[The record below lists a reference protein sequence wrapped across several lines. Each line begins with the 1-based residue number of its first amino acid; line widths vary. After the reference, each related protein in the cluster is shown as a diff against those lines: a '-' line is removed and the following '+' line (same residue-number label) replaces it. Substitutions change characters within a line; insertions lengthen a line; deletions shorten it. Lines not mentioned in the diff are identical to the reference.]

1 MIMSLSPSP
10 WRRTREAGVD
20 PGLWLSL
27 RQAPGSL
34 SPRGWAEDSQE
45 GPKQVPILAL
55 WQTCCASPDKPP
67 SLSVSPAFI
76 KQRDLG

>member
-1 MIMSLSPSP
+1 MMMSSSLSP
-10 WRRTREAGVD
+10 WQGTREAGVD
-20 PGLWLSL
+20 LGLWLSL
-27 RQAPGSL
+27 HQAPRSL

-67 SLSVSPAFI
+67 SLSVHW
-76 KQRDLG
+76 LL